1 MKPKAWHLRGVVLVT
16 VVMLGSLVVLLMS
29 RTSCF
34 LTTLHLP
41 CGEKQYVTVHN
52 TSKETLKTAK
62 AGGLPG
68 YIIIIIII
76 ITIIIVII

>member
-1 MKPKAWHLRGVVLVT
+1 
-16 VVMLGSLVVLLMS
+16 MLGSLVVLLMS

-68 YIIIIIII
+68 YIIIIITIII